1 MRPAGSVSILGG
13 MSEERKPKD
22 DFKEGLGLIFRA
34 AKGVAKQVDIGK
46 VDKELDKVISGV
58 GRVAVNVGRV
68 VGDELNRVAN
78 NPPWH
83 KGDGEKKDD
92 KSDDKKPEAE
102 GEVHASE
109 ADEKA
114 DR

>member
-1 MRPAGSVSILGG
+1 LRPARSVFILLG

-34 AKGVAKQVDIGK
+34 AKGVVKQVDISK

-78 NPPWH
+78 NPPWQ
-83 KGDGEKKDD
+83 KGDGEKKDE
-92 KSDDKKPEAE
+92 KPEEE
-102 GEVHASE
+102 GQVHASDGE
-109 ADEKA
+109 PEKKKT
-114 DR
+114 DS

>member
-1 MRPAGSVSILGG
+1 
-13 MSEERKPKD
+13 MSDERKPKD

-34 AKGVAKQVDIGK
+34 AKGVVKQVDISK

-78 NPPWH
+78 NPPWQ
-83 KGDGEKKDD
+83 KGDAEKKDEKD
-92 KSDDKKPEAE
+92 EAKPEGE
-102 GEVHASE
+102 GQAHASAE
-109 ADEKA
+109 QPEKK
-114 DR
+114 